1 MTMAAG
7 KVAVIVVF
15 VLSVFGGIWYSVV
28 TALSKIGGWSSMA
41 NHFPAAGSVAAN
53 WPPPG
58 DEYRF
63 LSMTGSWGVSYKSC
77 VTIVVSEEGLFL
89 RPLYPFFQFSHPPLH
104 VPWVAMASVSEMQM
118 GVLGWVTG
126 PRLSIKFKRK
136 EFDPTGFSIFP
147 GKDAV
152 EKIRRHIC
160 VSGSGRPPCA
170 VAGGGDATTS
180 DEKLRSREEL

>member
-63 LSMTGSWGVSYKSC
+63 LSMTGSWGVYYKSC

-89 RPLYPFFQFSHPPLH
+89 RPLYPFFNFLTLPCMYRGLRWQVSAKCR
-104 VPWVAMASVSEMQM
+104 WVFLDGLRGRVY
-118 GVLGWVTG
+118 
-126 PRLSIKFKRK
+126 RLN
-136 EFDPTGFSIFP
+136 
-147 GKDAV
+147 
-152 EKIRRHIC
+152 
-160 VSGSGRPPCA
+160 
-170 VAGGGDATTS
+170 
-180 DEKLRSREEL
+180 SRERSLIQQDSLFSRARTLSKKYAGIYVFPVQADHRAR